1 MNSAEVLSQ
10 IPIFASLGDEDRRC
24 LAEHIGRQSFRKG
37 STLFR
42 RGEAGNAL
50 YIIIRGQIRI
60 FASTRQGNEITLAR
74 LGAGEFFG
82 EMALLDGQPR
92 SANAEAAEDTEL
104 HVLDRDN
111 FFSFLMH
118 KESALRALLHALSR
132 RLRRTDDLLTEA
144 CFLQISHRL
153 ARKLVELSETVAA
166 EEGPSDSYNIRAT
179 QQELAG
185 MIGATRESVNK
196 EIKALRRKGLVQTSR
211 NRITVRD
218 LERLKR
224 RSR

>member
-1 MNSAEVLSQ
+1 MNPAEVLGQ
-10 IPIFASLGDEDRRC
+10 IPILASLDDDDRRL
-24 LAEHIGRQSFRKG
+24 LAEKMGRESFCRG
-37 STLFR
+37 MPLFR
-42 RGEAGNAL
+42 RGEEGNAL
-50 YIIIRGQIRI
+50 YIILRGRIRI
-60 FASTRQGNEITLAR
+60 FASNRRGSEITLAL
-74 LGAGEFFG
+74 LGPGEFFG

-92 SANAEAAEDTEL
+92 SANAEAAEDAEL
-104 HVLDRDN
+104 QVLQRDP

-118 KESALRALLHALSR
+118 KESALRAILRSLSQ

-153 ARKLVELSETVAA
+153 ARKLVELSTVAA
-166 EEGPSDSYNIRAT
+166 EEGASDSYNIRAT

-185 MIGATRESVNK
+185 MIGVTRESVNK
-196 EIKALRRKGLVQTSR
+196 ELKALRRKGLVETSR

>member
-1 MNSAEVLSQ
+1 MNPAEVLGQ
-10 IPIFASLGDEDRRC
+10 IPILASLADDDRRL
-24 LAEHIGRQSFRKG
+24 LAEKMGRQSFRKG
-37 STLFR
+37 MALFR
-42 RGEAGNAL
+42 RGEEGNAL
-50 YIIIRGQIRI
+50 YIIVRGRIRI
-60 FASTRQGNEITLAR
+60 FASNRRGSEITLAL
-74 LGAGEFFG
+74 LGPGEFFG

-104 HVLDRDN
+104 QVLQRDP

-118 KESALRALLHALSR
+118 KESALRAILCALSR
-132 RLRRTDDLLTEA
+132 RLRRTDDLLTET
-144 CFLQISHRL
+144 CFLHISHRL

-196 EIKALRRKGLVQTSR
+196 ELKALRRKGLVQTSR

-218 LERLKR
+218 LDRLER